1 VKPIPTDGAM
11 SSSASAPAG
20 PEPDGREPDDAEAEL
35 PPSEAA
41 ADLLPRRIRR
51 RTQVP
56 SRPQA
61 RAADDATLDRLLN
74 GLREI

>member
-1 VKPIPTDGAM
+1 VRPIPTDGAASA
-11 SSSASAPAG
+11 SSSASDPAV
-20 PEPDGREPDDAEAEL
+20 PEPDVRDDAEAEP
-35 PPSEAA
+35 PPSA

-51 RTQVP
+51 HSPVP
-56 SRPQA
+56 PRPQA